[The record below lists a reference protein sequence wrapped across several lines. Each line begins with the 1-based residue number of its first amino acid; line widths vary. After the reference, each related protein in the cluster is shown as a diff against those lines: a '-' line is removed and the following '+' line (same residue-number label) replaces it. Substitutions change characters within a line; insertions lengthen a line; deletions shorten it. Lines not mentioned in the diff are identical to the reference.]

1 MANLA
6 SAPAIRQFLPGSFE
20 DAFVYMNTLVVVTTD
35 REILT
40 TRFDRLIHR
49 SAIGRD
55 SQLLAGLFL
64 LRNDFLEEEGTRSML
79 KDSLLSESLA
89 RRVSQTEEALLD
101 LDEWE
106 GRLGYEDLLGEGTLL
121 DLQIYNQ
128 RLFAG
133 TTHGVVQT
141 NLLFEL
147 DDLRFS
153 APIKRTDARCLSLN
167 IRYGTL
173 AASCGP
179 DGLLMSFDEFSELSN
194 EPLSSLAVAS
204 TTPSVRTSWLGYH
217 IVNYESATSVS
228 GFRSKYRPTK
238 SSRKANIV
246 TEISADEGLLGAE
259 SEPADSDVDFR
270 YNAHTTFFS
279 HFSSGLFELRR
290 RRWSHGRLGQIEF
303 QSFGEMSRPLSTHSI
318 LHGFVAETYD
328 AVVQVERE
336 AVYVLYSGE
345 AIVVRSFPYS
355 QWYRNLILVVAEDGL
370 HIMSPLRTALTD

>member
-167 IRYGTL
+167 
-173 AASCGP
+173 
-179 DGLLMSFDEFSELSN
+179 
-194 EPLSSLAVAS
+194 
-204 TTPSVRTSWLGYH
+204 
-217 IVNYESATSVS
+217 
-228 GFRSKYRPTK
+228 
-238 SSRKANIV
+238 
-246 TEISADEGLLGAE
+246 
-259 SEPADSDVDFR
+259 
-270 YNAHTTFFS
+270 
-279 HFSSGLFELRR
+279 
-290 RRWSHGRLGQIEF
+290 
-303 QSFGEMSRPLSTHSI
+303 
-318 LHGFVAETYD
+318 
-328 AVVQVERE
+328 
-336 AVYVLYSGE
+336 
-345 AIVVRSFPYS
+345 
-355 QWYRNLILVVAEDGL
+355 
-370 HIMSPLRTALTD
+370 